1 MIFVKLFRYLLGFV
15 RIKIIGEF
23 PERLLNG
30 LSANGISV
38 WNISKKNDCI
48 ELNVFARKYSKI
60 KRIRK
65 SERTRII
72 KKHGLLFVLS
82 KYRMRYGM
90 VVGAIVFFVLLAV
103 MSNFIWNV
111 KIVGNVKISNEELMQ
126 AIKKIGLSEGI
137 PVSSLDTRTMP
148 SMLKLEVEDIA
159 WAAVNIDG
167 SVATVEIT
175 ERVKADV
182 ESTEPSNLISNQD
195 GMVVAVKVISG
206 SLKVKVG
213 DTVRKGDLLASGV
226 VEYKY
231 GKFDF
236 VRAAGEVICRTR
248 DKIEIEI
255 PYEQIYT
262 VRTGKVETR
271 RFLVT
276 PFTNTPL
283 FWSGVDYDCE
293 TRTKYGR
300 IEANGNYIPIEIITV
315 YYYELAEQRRE
326 VDDETALGL
335 AEAEL
340 QKKEEDMLKY
350 AKILSKETKITR
362 TDTGIKL
369 TAQYV
374 CEKNIA
380 FEEKML
386 FGTVN

>member
-38 WNISKKNDCI
+38 WNISKKNDSI

-65 SERTRII
+65 CERTRII
-72 KKHGLLFVLS
+72 KKHGLPFVLS

-126 AIKKIGLSEGI
+126 AIKKIGLSEGTPI
-137 PVSSLDTRTMP
+137 SSLDTRTMP

-271 RFLVT
+271 RFLAT

-283 FWSGVDYDCE
+283 FWSSVDYDCE
-293 TRTKYGR
+293 TRTEYAR

-315 YYYELAEQRRE
+315 YYYELAEQCRE
-326 VDDETALGL
+326 VDEETALGL

-340 QKKEEDMLKY
+340 KKKEEDMLEC

>member
-38 WNISKKNDCI
+38 WNISKKNDGI

-65 SERTRII
+65 RERTRII
-72 KKHGLLFVLS
+72 KKYGLPFVLS

-126 AIKKIGLSEGI
+126 AIKKIGLSEGT

-182 ESTEPSNLISNQD
+182 ESTEPSNLISSQD
-195 GMVVAVKVISG
+195 GTVVAVKVISG

-255 PYEQIYT
+255 SYEQIYT
-262 VRTGKVETR
+262 VRTGKVEKR

-283 FWSGVDYDCE
+283 FLSGIDYDCE
-293 TRTKYGR
+293 TRTEYAR

-315 YYYELAEQRRE
+315 YYYELAEQYRE

-340 QKKEEDMLKY
+340 LKKEEDMLEY